1 MGVGAFTTG
10 DTAGAVLHISGVN
23 ATNETLIVEGSD
35 GTDYLTVG
43 LGGHITASGNISTTG
58 TFFLGSDTAE
68 THAIQGVS
76 SLTANGGGFIGNSNG
91 IIRGGSSEA
100 IKHFFCGYLDEGDG
114 GTFEQMFIDVY
125 GGHYL
130 ATSTGVTKYQ
140 ITSRGDDQEGDYEI
154 YRQRYGSFTQDPKF
168 DLLILRKADE
178 DFKRYAV
185 FVVSTSTSFPNF
197 SVRAWKLTND
207 TTNQMQEIRV
217 KQFDSG
223 SFPGYADGE
232 SFVERYNTLEVN
244 RNKISGSSVS
254 TGSFGRVDIADK
266 LFVGGSEI
274 SSGGSTN
281 AAGSDTQ
288 VQFNDGG
295 TNFGGDAGFTY
306 NKNTNSITA
315 INHITA
321 SGNISASG
329 ANNIFNGI
337 GVDQDIG
344 HNGDTNTKIRFTT
357 DNISINAGGNA
368 SNFEPTGLD
377 VSGQITASGNISSS
391 GNVIGNLYQPTFHN
405 FVGALTDEVYIPFPT
420 STSDGTST
428 SYTREWLAPFDGS
441 LSKIRFRGETAA
453 RNTTFKLYVNAV
465 IAGGATATSDTVNA
479 GLADTT
485 FTYTFDESVAVYS
498 AGDLLRVTMN
508 PQIAPGDVN
517 LTMIWN
523 YNTNTL

>member
-1 MGVGAFTTG
+1 
-10 DTAGAVLHISGVN
+10 
-23 ATNETLIVEGSD
+23 
-35 GTDYLTVG
+35 
-43 LGGHITASGNISTTG
+43 
-58 TFFLGSDTAE
+58 
-68 THAIQGVS
+68 
-76 SLTANGGGFIGNSNG
+76 
-91 IIRGGSSEA
+91 
-100 IKHFFCGYLDEGDG
+100 
-114 GTFEQMFIDVY
+114 
-125 GGHYL
+125 
-130 ATSTGVTKYQ
+130 
-140 ITSRGDDQEGDYEI
+140 GDYEI

-329 ANNIFNGI
+329 A
-337 GVDQDIG
+337 
-344 HNGDTNTKIRFTT
+344 
-357 DNISINAGGNA
+357 
-368 SNFEPTGLD
+368 
-377 VSGQITASGNISSS
+377 
-391 GNVIGNLYQPTFHN
+391 
-405 FVGALTDEVYIPFPT
+405 
-420 STSDGTST
+420 
-428 SYTREWLAPFDGS
+428 
-441 LSKIRFRGETAA
+441 
-453 RNTTFKLYVNAV
+453 
-465 IAGGATATSDTVNA
+465 
-479 GLADTT
+479 
-485 FTYTFDESVAVYS
+485 
-498 AGDLLRVTMN
+498 
-508 PQIAPGDVN
+508 
-517 LTMIWN
+517 
-523 YNTNTL
+523 